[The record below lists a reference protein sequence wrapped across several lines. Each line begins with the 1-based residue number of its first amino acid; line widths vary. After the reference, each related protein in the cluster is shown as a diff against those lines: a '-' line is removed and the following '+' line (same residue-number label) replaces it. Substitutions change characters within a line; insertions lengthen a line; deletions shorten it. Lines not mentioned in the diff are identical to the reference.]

1 MVGLLVKNLPD
12 HLHIRLKRRAVANRR
27 SMSNEL
33 IMILERVLDDRAGPP
48 TLAEIDAMRVKPLK
62 PLTQDI
68 LDEALK
74 TGRR

>member
-1 MVGLLVKNLPD
+1 MPGLLVKNLPD
-12 HLHIRLKRRAVANRR
+12 HLHIRLKRRAAANRR

-48 TLAEIDAMRVKPLK
+48 TLAEVDAMRVRGLK

>member
-1 MVGLLVKNLPD
+1 MPGLLVKNLPD
-12 HLHIRLKRRAVANRR
+12 HLHIRLKRRAKANRR

-33 IMILERVLDDRAGPP
+33 IMILERVLEDRAGPP
-48 TLAEIDAMRVKPLK
+48 TLAEIDTMRVKPLK